1 MNAIYILGIE
11 TSCDD
16 TCAAIIKD
24 GNVLSN
30 VVKSQYSHK
39 KYGGIVPELASREHL
54 NNINKTVNEAL
65 KIANINKKQLSAI
78 AFTKGPGLIGPLL
91 VGSMY
96 AKGLSLGLK
105 IPLIAVN
112 HLKAHALAYGITN
125 KLDFPFLCLLA
136 SGGNTQIVLV
146 KSYNSF
152 DLLGKTLDDAV
163 GEAYDKIAKMLG
175 IEYPGGPLIAK
186 YSQDGDNKR
195 FKFPKANVDGF
206 NFSFSGIKTAV
217 KNFLNENTKSDE
229 NFIKD
234 NFADI
239 CASVQESLVG
249 MLLEKIE
256 LAISKIKVNA
266 ISIGGGVAA
275 NQYLRIRLKELAEDK
290 KIKLFIPE
298 KQFCTDNAA
307 MIGYLGYLNFL
318 DKNFADINTAV
329 NPDLK
334 Y

>member
-112 HLKAHALAYGITN
+112 HLKAHAMSCGIAN

-175 IEYPGGPLIAK
+175 IEYPGGPLIDK
-186 YSQDGDNKR
+186 YSECGDYKR
-195 FKFPKANVDGF
+195 FKFPKANVGGL
-206 NFSFSGIKTAV
+206 NFSFSGVKTAV

-229 NFIKD
+229 NFIK
-234 NFADI
+234 NNLSNI

-256 LAISKIKVNA
+256 LALSKIKVNA

-307 MIGYLGYLNFL
+307 MIGYLGYLKFL
-318 DKNFADINTAV
+318 DNSFADVNTSV
-329 NPDLK
+329 DPNLK

>member
-1 MNAIYILGIE
+1 MNSIYILGIE

-24 GNVLSN
+24 ENVLSN

-112 HLKAHALAYGITN
+112 HLEAHAMACGIAN

-175 IEYPGGPLIAK
+175 IEYPGGPLIDK

-206 NFSFSGIKTAV
+206 NFSFSGIKKEV

-256 LAISKIKVNA
+256 LVLSKIKVNA

-275 NQYLRIRLKELAEDK
+275 NQYLRVRLKELAEDK